1 MATTAITGFG
11 YWDWITLLTF
21 FFGLAAVVW
30 WVLRQQ
36 DETSAD
42 YFLAGRDVGWLAV
55 GASIFASNIGSEHI
69 VGLAGT
75 GYKSGMAMGHFEM
88 HAWIV
93 LILGWVFVPFYARSR
108 VFTMPEFLEKR
119 YCPGARS
126 FLSVIS
132 LVSYVLTK
140 VAVTVYAGGIV
151 LKTVLGIDEWMG
163 IDFFW
168 IGAVSLVLVTGIYT
182 ILGGMKSVLYT
193 SVLQVPVL
201 LIGSIAI
208 LVIGLSRL
216 GGWGELERICG
227 DQMHLFRAA
236 SDPDFPWT
244 GMLFGSA
251 VIGFWYWCT
260 DQYIVQR
267 TLSARNQK
275 QARRGAIF
283 SGYLKLL
290 PVFIFLVPGMIAF
303 ALNQKGLVVIP
314 DSDAAF
320 PALVSTLLPVGL
332 KGVVIGGLIAALMSS
347 LASLFNSSATLFTVD
362 FYQKYRPDSSE
373 KHLVKVGRLATSG
386 VVLLGILWIPVMSMI
401 ADVLYEYLQVVQS
414 LIAPAIAAVFMMGV
428 FSRRVTPAGG
438 LYGLIVGF
446 SVGMFRLLLVVFS
459 SHLHEGGWLARFVSI
474 NWLHFCEFLFVFTA
488 LLIALISCF
497 TKKADDHQ
505 LEGLTFGS
513 VTPMQKQETRD
524 SWDHWDII
532 HTGIILGAVIAFYIY
547 FW

>member
-1 MATTAITGFG
+1 MSGIPVPGFS
-11 YWDWITLLTF
+11 YWDWSILLLF
-21 FFGLAAVVW
+21 FFGLAAIVW
-30 WVLRQQ
+30 WVLKQQ
-36 DETSAD
+36 EETSTD

-108 VFTMPEFLEKR
+108 IFTMPEFLEQR
-119 YCPGARS
+119 YCSGARS

-140 VAVTVYAGGIV
+140 VAVTVYAGGVV

-168 IGAVSLVLVTGIYT
+168 IGAVSLVLATGIYT
-182 ILGGMKSVLYT
+182 VLGGMKSVLYT

-208 LVIGLSRL
+208 LIIGLSRL

-227 DQMHLFRAA
+227 DQMHLFRSA

-283 SGYLKLL
+283 AGYLKLL
-290 PVFIFLVPGMIAF
+290 PVFIFLIPGMIAF
-303 ALNQKGLVVIP
+303 ALNEKGLVVIP

-320 PALVSTLLPVGL
+320 PALVSTLLPVGM
-332 KGVVIGGLIAALMSS
+332 KGLVVGGLIAALMSS

-373 KHLVKVGRLATSG
+373 KHLVKVGRLATGG
-386 VVLLGILWIPVMSMI
+386 VVLLGILWIPVMSVI
-401 ADVLYEYLQVVQS
+401 ADVLYEYLQIVQS

-428 FSRRVTPAGG
+428 FSKRVTPAGG

-446 SVGMFRLLLVVFS
+446 SVGMFRLALMVFRN
-459 SHLHEGGWLARFVSI
+459 HLDPGGWLNWFVSV

-488 LLIALISCF
+488 ALIALISCF
-497 TKKADDHQ
+497 TKNSEKEQ
-505 LEGLTFGS
+505 LEGRTFGS
-513 VTPMQKQETRD
+513 VTEEQKRETRD
-524 SWDHWDII
+524 SWDRWDVI
-532 HTGIILGAVIAFYIY
+532 HSVVILSAVIAFYVY

>member
-1 MATTAITGFG
+1 LAGTAITGFS
-11 YWDWITLLTF
+11 YWDWGTLLIF
-21 FFGLAAVVW
+21 FLGLAAVVW
-30 WVLRQQ
+30 WVLRQRE
-36 DETSAD
+36 ETSTD

-75 GYKSGMAMGHFEM
+75 GYKSGMAMGHFEI
-88 HAWIV
+88 HAWV
-93 LILGWVFVPFYARSR
+93 LLILGWIFVPFYARSR
-108 VFTMPEFLEKR
+108 VFTMPEFLERR
-119 YCPGARS
+119 YCSGARS

-168 IGAVSLVLVTGIYT
+168 IGALALVLVTGIYT
-182 ILGGMKSVLYT
+182 VLGGMKSVLYT
-193 SVLQVPVL
+193 SVIQVPVL
-201 LIGSIAI
+201 LIGSVAI
-208 LVIGLSRL
+208 LWIGLTKL

-227 DQMHLFRAA
+227 DQMHLIRSA

-244 GMLFGSA
+244 GMIFGSA
-251 VIGFWYWCT
+251 IIGLWYWCT

-267 TLSARNQK
+267 TLAARNQK
-275 QARRGAIF
+275 EARRGALF
-283 SGYLKLL
+283 AGYLKLL

-303 ALNQKGLVVIP
+303 ALNQKGMVVIP

-362 FYQKYRPDSSE
+362 FYKKYRPESTE
-373 KHLVKVGRLATSG
+373 KHLVKVGRIATAA
-386 VVLLGILWIPVMSMI
+386 VVLLGILWIPVMSVI
-401 ADVLYEYLQVVQS
+401 ADVLYEYLQIVQS

-428 FSRRVTPAGG
+428 FSRRITAAGG
-438 LYGLIVGF
+438 LYGLIAGF
-446 SVGMFRLLLVVFS
+446 SIGMFRLVLMVFKNR
-459 SHLHEGGWLARFVSI
+459 LAPGGWLDWLVEV
-474 NWLHFCEFLFVFTA
+474 NWLHFCELLFVFTA
-488 LLIALISCF
+488 LLIALISLF
-497 TKKADDHQ
+497 TRKPADSQ

-513 VTPMQKQETRD
+513 VTPAQQEETRG
-524 SWDHWDII
+524 SWDAWDVV
-532 HTGIILGAVIAFYIY
+532 HTAVILGAVAAFYAY